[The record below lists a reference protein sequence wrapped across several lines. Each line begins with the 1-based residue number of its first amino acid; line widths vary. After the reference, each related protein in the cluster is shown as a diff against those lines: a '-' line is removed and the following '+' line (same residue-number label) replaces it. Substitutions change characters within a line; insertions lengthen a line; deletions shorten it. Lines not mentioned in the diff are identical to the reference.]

1 MGRRSLPHIDPSL
14 DLSRHYLEGDSLPH
28 PFDRQPLFSRVA
40 PLEIEVGSG
49 KGLFLT
55 AASAACPERDFL
67 GIELAPQ
74 VRSICR
80 CSAGTP
86 GSHQCQSDLCGCVA
100 AVRRVASG

>member
-1 MGRRSLPHIDPSL
+1 MGRRSLPRIDPSL

-55 AASAACPERDFL
+55 TASAACPERDFL
-67 GIELAPQ
+67 GIELAHKYA
-74 VRSICR
+74 RFAAAR
-80 CSAGTP
+80 LRAR
-86 GSHQCQSDLCGCVA
+86 SHQRQSDLRGCVA